1 MAGAY
6 ERFGAGW
13 RARMSFECGVFHTRY
28 RSDMGLRPR
37 PAQRIRLALF
47 AAFVLVFPFVAG
59 PYWLDMAN
67 QVAIATVGAI
77 GLNILVGY
85 TGQISLGQGAF
96 MAIGAYSAGLLT
108 LNLGL
113 PWGVSIGLA
122 CLISAAAGTFF
133 GLPSLRL
140 KGLYL
145 AIATLAA
152 QEIVEWAMTHWTA
165 VTGGT
170 EAIIVPAPRLF
181 GVRLNTNFAF
191 YWFGLAMAAGTA
203 LFAANLFRTR
213 MGRAFV
219 AVRDQDVAASVIGVN
234 LFRTKL
240 LAFATSSFFVG
251 LAGAMI
257 ACYRTIVTW
266 ERFTLETSIVYL
278 AMIIVGGL
286 GTIRGSFF
294 GAVLITLLPALI
306 ANAGR
311 ALQESAPLVA
321 SLLPHAQQAVFGGVI
336 ILFLI
341 FEPRGLSRLWGNLK
355 DYFHVWPFAYRRG

>member
-1 MAGAY
+1 MT
-6 ERFGAGW
+6 
-13 RARMSFECGVFHTRY
+13 FECGVFHTRY
-28 RSDMGLRPR
+28 ESDMGLRPR
-37 PAQRIRLALF
+37 PAQRIRLAAF
-47 AAFVLVFPFVAG
+47 AVFVLVFPFFAG
-59 PYWLDMAN
+59 TYWLDLAN
-67 QVAIATVGAI
+67 QIAIATVGAI

-96 MAIGAYSAGLLT
+96 MAIGAYAAGLLT
-108 LNLGL
+108 LDLGL
-113 PWGVSIGLA
+113 PWGVSIVLA
-122 CLISAAAGTFF
+122 CMLTAAVGTFF

-170 EAIIVPAPRLF
+170 EAIVLPSPSLF
-181 GVRLNTNFAF
+181 GVRLNTTFNF
-191 YWFGLAMAAGTA
+191 YWLAVLAAAGTA

-213 MGRAFV
+213 AGRAFV
-219 AVRDQDVAASVIGVN
+219 AVRDQDIAASVMGVN
-234 LFRTKL
+234 VFRTKL

-251 LAGAMI
+251 LAGALI
-257 ACYRTIVTW
+257 AYYRTIITW

-286 GTIRGSFF
+286 GSIRGSFF
-294 GAVLITLLPALI
+294 GAALITLLPAMI

-311 ALQESAPLVA
+311 ALQDTAPVVA
-321 SLLPHAQQAVFGGVI
+321 NLLPYAQQTVFGLVI

-341 FEPRGLSRLWGNLK
+341 FEPRGLSKLWGNVK
-355 DYFHVWPFAYRRG
+355 DYFHVWPFSYRRG

>member
-1 MAGAY
+1 
-6 ERFGAGW
+6 
-13 RARMSFECGVFHTRY
+13 MSLECGVFHTRY
-28 RSDMGLRPR
+28 ESEMGLRPR
-37 PAQRIRLALF
+37 PAQRIRLAIL
-47 AAFVLVFPFVAG
+47 AVAVLVFPFLAG
-59 PYWLDMAN
+59 PYWLDLAN

-96 MAIGAYSAGLLT
+96 MGVGAYAAGLLT

-113 PWGVSIGLA
+113 PWGVSIALA
-122 CLISAAAGTFF
+122 CVVTAAVGTFF

-152 QEIVEWAMTHWTA
+152 QQIVQWAMVHWTA
-165 VTGGT
+165 LTGGT
-170 EAIIVPAPRLF
+170 EAIVLPSPRLF
-181 GVRLNTNFAF
+181 GVRLNTAFNF
-191 YWFGLAMAAGTA
+191 YWIAVLAAAATA

-213 MGRAFV
+213 AGRAFV
-219 AVRDQDVAASVIGVN
+219 AVRDQDIAASVIGVDV
-234 LFRTKL
+234 FRTKL

-251 LAGAMI
+251 LAGALI
-257 ACYRTIVTW
+257 AFYRTIITW
-266 ERFTLETSIVYL
+266 ERFTLEVSIVYL

-286 GTIRGSFF
+286 GSIRGSFL
-294 GAVLITLLPALI
+294 GAALITLLPALI

-311 ALQESAPLVA
+311 ALQDTAPQVA
-321 SLLPHAQQAVFGGVI
+321 GLLPYAQQAVFGIVI

-341 FEPRGLSRLWGNLK
+341 FEPRGLSKLWSNVK